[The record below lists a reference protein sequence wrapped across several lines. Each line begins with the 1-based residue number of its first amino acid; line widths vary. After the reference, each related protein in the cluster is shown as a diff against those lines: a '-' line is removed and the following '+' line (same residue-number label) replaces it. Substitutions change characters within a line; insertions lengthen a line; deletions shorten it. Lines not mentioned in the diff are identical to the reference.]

1 MEYIIR
7 IEDKK
12 DSFTQTDKNIAS
24 YILNNKDLII
34 KQSSIDLAK
43 NTKSSQAAVTR
54 FVKKIGYNSFVDMK
68 ISIAKAF
75 EEESDFIED
84 EINKGYN
91 K

>member
-43 NTKSSQAAVTR
+43 NTKIWQ
-54 FVKKIGYNSFVDMK
+54 
-68 ISIAKAF
+68 
-75 EEESDFIED
+75 
-84 EINKGYN
+84 NKGYN